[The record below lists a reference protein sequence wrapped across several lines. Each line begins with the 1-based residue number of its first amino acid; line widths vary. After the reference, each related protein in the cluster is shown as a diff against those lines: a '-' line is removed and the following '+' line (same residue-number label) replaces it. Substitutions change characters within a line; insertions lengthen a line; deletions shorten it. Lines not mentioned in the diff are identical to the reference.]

1 MRRSV
6 VSHAVAL
13 LAALACGTG
22 DGGMTVA
29 QDFGDHS
36 SQALTTRAW
45 QSLERGDISEA
56 LAFTAKCREM
66 YAAEAAAQQRELTGF
81 LPAEKGHDA
90 WALNDVGACCFIE
103 GQALEK
109 AGRKADAIAA
119 YNRLV
124 DDYGFA
130 QCWDTRG
137 WFWQPAKAAQDRLDE
152 LEFDAALAE

>member
-1 MRRSV
+1 MLRSV
-6 VSHAVAL
+6 VCGPAVLLL
-13 LAALACGTG
+13 LACVGGLPALAVG
-22 DGGMTVA
+22 

-36 SQALTTRAW
+36 SQTLTTKAW
-45 QSLERGDISEA
+45 QSLERGDVAET
-56 LAFTAKCREM
+56 LAFTSKCREM
-66 YAAEAAAQQRELTGF
+66 YAPQADKQQAELTGF
-81 LPAEKGHDA
+81 LPAEHGHDA
-90 WALNDVGACCFIE
+90 WALNDVGTCCLIE

-119 YNRLV
+119 YRRLI

-137 WFWQPAKAAQDRLDE
+137 WFWQPAKAAQDRLEE

>member
-1 MRRSV
+1 
-6 VSHAVAL
+6 L
-13 LAALACGTG
+13 LVAALALVISQSSDLGSPG
-22 DGGMTVA
+22 SAWA

-36 SQALTTRAW
+36 SQTLTTKAW
-45 QSLERGDISEA
+45 QSHERGDLAET

-66 YAAEAAAQQRELTGF
+66 YAAEAAKQQEELTGF
-81 LPAEKGHDA
+81 LSAEKGHDA
-90 WALNDVGACCFIE
+90 WALNDVGTCCFIE

-109 AGRKADAIAA
+109 AGRKADAITA
-119 YNRLV
+119 YRRLV

-152 LEFDAALAE
+152 LEFDASLAE